1 MVMNPTLILSI
12 LSAVTAAVWS
22 VWTWREEQETA
33 RQIKRDQESAL
44 FVNSFIQA
52 MEELQTRFYGI
63 LELDDLAFYKKE
75 YPKGKERDFPIALE
89 ILYRLSKFFGWTY
102 RIFRYG
108 PYTNDPVVIEQVRK
122 ISETLESHTRF
133 SGDAF
138 RFTYEERVALGD
150 AVVRRTGDMIGA
162 IPVYESITV
171 FQFWEEICNKSGK
184 RSLVFQSRAFRRTL
198 DAIDKA
204 DRAKDLEGAER
215 LAVLQNHLV
224 DLLAYLEEMEGF
236 SVSPGKRRKVRL
248 RGESAK
254 ALAAPPTLATV
265 VHQTPGRIRL
275 RVPRLKTDDMYAP
288 RLQSLLESVDHVDSI
303 RINISAASVVIGFNP
318 EIPETKFAGRL
329 TKTITTGFPA
339 A

>member
-1 MVMNPTLILSI
+1 MNPTLIISI
-12 LSAVTAAVWS
+12 LSGVTAAVWS

-52 MEELQTRFYGI
+52 MEELQARLYGV
-63 LELDDLAFYKKE
+63 LQEDDLAFYKKE
-75 YPKGKERDFPIALE
+75 YPKGDEPDFPIALE

-122 ISETLESHTRF
+122 ISETLESHTKF

-150 AVVRRTGDMIGA
+150 AVVRRTGDMIGS

-171 FQFWEEICNKSGK
+171 FHFWEEICNKSGK

-198 DAIDKA
+198 DAINKA
-204 DRAKDLEGAER
+204 DRVKDLEGAER
-215 LAVLQNHLV
+215 LAALQNHLIG
-224 DLLAYLEEMEGF
+224 LLAYLEDMEGF
-236 SVSPGKRRKVRL
+236 TVSAGKRKRVRL
-248 RGESAK
+248 SEKFART
-254 ALAAPPTLATV
+254 LAAPPTPATI
-265 VHQTPGRIRL
+265 VHQTPGRIRI
-275 RVPRLKTDDMYAP
+275 RVPLLRADETYAP
-288 RLQSLLESVDHVDSI
+288 RLEDLLESMEDTGDI
-303 RINISAASVVIGFNP
+303 RINASAASVVINFNP
-318 EIPETKFAGRL
+318 NISETEFAERL
-329 TKTITTGFPA
+329 VKTIEHGSLTT
-339 A
+339 

>member
-1 MVMNPTLILSI
+1 MNPTLVLSI

-33 RQIKRDQESAL
+33 RQLKRDQESAL

-52 MEELQTRFYGI
+52 MEELQARLYGI
-63 LELDDLAFYKKE
+63 LEVDDLAFYKKA
-75 YPKGKERDFPIALE
+75 YPKGEERDFPIALE

-108 PYTNDPVVIEQVRK
+108 PYTNDPVVIERVRK

-138 RFTYEERVALGD
+138 LFTYEERVALGD

-171 FQFWEEICNKSGK
+171 FQFWEEICSKSGK

-198 DAIDKA
+198 DAIDRA
-204 DRAKDLEGAER
+204 DRVDKLEGAER
-215 LAVLQNHLV
+215 LAVLQNYLV
-224 DLLAYLEEMEGF
+224 DLLAYLEDMEGF
-236 SVSPGKRRKVRL
+236 TVSPDKRRKVRL
-248 RGESAK
+248 RGASAR
-254 ALAAPPTLATV
+254 ALAAPATPASI
-265 VHQTPGRIRL
+265 VHQTPGRLRL
-275 RVPRLKTDDMYAP
+275 RVPRLRTDETYAP
-288 RLQSLLESVDHVDSI
+288 HLQALLESLNTITCI
-303 RINISAASVVIGFNP
+303 RINASAASAVVSFSP
-318 EIPETKFAGRL
+318 EIPETEFAERL
-329 TKTITTGFPA
+329 VKTIERGYPA

>member
-1 MVMNPTLILSI
+1 MNPTLILSI
-12 LSAVTAAVWS
+12 MSAVTAAVWS

-33 RQIKRDQESAL
+33 RQLKRDQESAL

-52 MEELQTRFYGI
+52 MEELQVRLYGI
-63 LELDDLAFYKKE
+63 LERDDLAFFKKD
-75 YPKGKERDFPIALE
+75 YPKQEAPDFPIGLE

-108 PYTNDPVVIEQVRK
+108 PYTNDPVVIELVRR
-122 ISETLESHTRF
+122 ISDTLESHTRF

-184 RSLVFQSRAFRRTL
+184 RYLLFQSRAFRRTL
-198 DAIDKA
+198 DAIDQA
-204 DRAKDLEGAER
+204 GRVEELEGVER
-215 LAVLQNHLV
+215 LAVLQNHVV
-224 DLLAYLEEMEGF
+224 DLLAYLEGMEGF
-236 SVSPGKRRKVRL
+236 TVSPGKRRKARL
-248 RGESAK
+248 RGASAK
-254 ALAAPPTLATV
+254 ALVAPPTHATV

-275 RVPRLKTDDMYAP
+275 RVPRLKTDDMYVS
-288 RLQSLLESVDHVDSI
+288 RLQSLLESVDHVNSI
-303 RINISAASVVIGFNP
+303 RLNISAASVVIDFNP
-318 EIPETKFAGRL
+318 EIPETEFAGRL

>member
-1 MVMNPTLILSI
+1 MNPTLFLSI

-33 RQIKRDQESAL
+33 RQLKRDQESAL

-52 MEELQTRFYGI
+52 MEELQARLYGI

-75 YPKGKERDFPIALE
+75 YPKGEERDFPIALE
-89 ILYRLSKFFGWTY
+89 MLYRLSKFFGWTY

-150 AVVRRTGDMIGA
+150 AVVRRTGDMIGV

-171 FQFWEEICNKSGK
+171 FHFWEEICSKSGN
-184 RSLVFQSRAFRRTL
+184 RSLVFRSRTFRRTL
-198 DAIDKA
+198 DAIDKSNGV
-204 DRAKDLEGAER
+204 KDLEGAER

-224 DLLAYLEEMEGF
+224 DLLAYLEDMEGF
-236 SVSPGKRRKVRL
+236 TVSPGKRRKVRL
-248 RGESAK
+248 IGESAK
-254 ALAAPPTLATV
+254 ALAAPATPAAI

-275 RVPRLKTDDMYAP
+275 RVPRLRTDESFAS
-288 RLQSLLESVDHVDSI
+288 RLQTLLELMDNVRSTRV
-303 RINISAASVVIGFNP
+303 NIEAASVVVSFNP
-318 EIPETKFAGRL
+318 GIPEAEFATKL
-329 TKTITTGFPA
+329 VKTIETGFPA
-339 A
+339 S

>member
-1 MVMNPTLILSI
+1 
-12 LSAVTAAVWS
+12 
-22 VWTWREEQETA
+22 
-33 RQIKRDQESAL
+33 
-44 FVNSFIQA
+44 VNSFIQA
-52 MEELQTRFYGI
+52 MEELQVRLYGI
-63 LELDDLAFYKKE
+63 LEKDDLAFFKKE
-75 YPKGKERDFPIALE
+75 YPKQDEHDFPIALE

-122 ISETLESHTRF
+122 ISEALESHTRF
-133 SGDAF
+133 TGDAF

-171 FQFWEEICNKSGK
+171 FQFWEEICNKSAK

-204 DRAKDLEGAER
+204 DRIKDLEGAER
-215 LAVLQNHLV
+215 LAVLQNRLV
-224 DLLAYLEEMEGF
+224 DLLAYLEGMEGF
-236 SVSPGKRRKVRL
+236 TVSPGRRRKVRL
-248 RGESAK
+248 TGESAK
-254 ALAAPPTLATV
+254 ALAAPATPAAL

-275 RVPRLKTDDMYAP
+275 RVPRLKTDERYAS
-288 RLQSLLESVDHVDSI
+288 RLQTLMESVNNVWSI
-303 RINISAASVVIGFNP
+303 RINIEAASVVISFSP
-318 EIPETKFAGRL
+318 EIPDAEFADRL
-329 TKTITTGFPA
+329 VKTIETGFPA